1 MKRIIK
7 ADTNIDPLFKH
18 IEDQIWATLSKY
30 MHGPKGGFPKGDD
43 EWKEYTRVEI
53 GDYADDPSLIEV
65 QVRSEFLV
73 DFSSAIEISNKLD
86 RVVEKYDPDSY
97 FDVLDA
103 GILVAYLDKGILN
116 R

>member
-1 MKRIIK
+1 MKRVIK
-7 ADTNIDPLFKH
+7 TDTNIDPLFKH

-30 MHGPKGGFPKGDD
+30 MHGPKGGFPKGND

-73 DFSSAIEISNKLD
+73 DFSSAIEASLYDDNIDVSVYKNLISTVRDNLN
-86 RVVEKYDPDSY
+86 VLYDY
-97 FDVLDA
+97 
-103 GILVAYLDKGILN
+103 YE
-116 R
+116 